1 MEHLHYP
8 SAGGIHTVHACLWSP
23 RTQPRGVIQIIHGME
38 EYAARYAPFAETAA
52 AHGFLVCAEDHLG
65 HGETAHTPDGGP
77 EFGHFPQNG
86 KNLILQDIAALTEHA
101 AARAPDKPYFLLGH
115 SMGSFFCRVVL
126 ARSRRP
132 FAGAVIMGTGY
143 KNKAVLT
150 AAAALT
156 GCTGIIRGWKH
167 KSPVLQRLVF
177 GSYNRKFGGRPGGL
191 EWLSAD
197 AANVQAYAGDP
208 LCGFGFT
215 CGGLA
220 GLFSVIREAC
230 DRRTFAATDR
240 KLPVF
245 LVAGEDDPVGGFGAG
260 VKKVAEKYKKAG
272 LENVSLK
279 LYPGAR
285 HEILN
290 DICAQE
296 ASADILSFFSGIAK

>member
-1 MEHLHYP
+1 
-8 SAGGIHTVHACLWSP
+8 
-23 RTQPRGVIQIIHGME
+23 
-38 EYAARYAPFAETAA
+38 
-52 AHGFLVCAEDHLG
+52 
-65 HGETAHTPDGGP
+65 
-77 EFGHFPQNG
+77 
-86 KNLILQDIAALTEHA
+86 
-101 AARAPDKPYFLLGH
+101 
-115 SMGSFFCRVVL
+115 MGSFFCRVVL